1 MNTILT
7 VEERILLQSL
17 GCRSRQE
24 ALKVLSDMVG
34 RVPVS
39 SPIFSTIAGLI
50 IKLKDASFDFAYEMR
65 SDSGFADDE
74 AEML

>member
-1 MNTILT
+1 MNSILT

-17 GCRSRQE
+17 GCKSRLE
-24 ALKVLSDMVG
+24 ALTVLSDMVG

-50 IKLKDASFDFAYEMR
+50 TKLKDASFDFAYEMR
-65 SDSGFADDE
+65 SDSGFTDDE